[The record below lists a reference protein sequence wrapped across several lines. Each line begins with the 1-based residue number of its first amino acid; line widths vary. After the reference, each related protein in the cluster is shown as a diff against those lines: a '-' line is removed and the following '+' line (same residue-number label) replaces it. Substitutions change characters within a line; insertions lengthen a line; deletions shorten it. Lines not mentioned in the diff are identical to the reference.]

1 MGIIGWMLLGL
12 LAGAIAK
19 FSLPGEDP
27 DGIIVTTMIGIAG
40 ALVGGFIGSALHI
53 GRLGHFFGPGHLA
66 AGDRRLAAAFDPQ
79 SGDRGTRPSPCARLV
94 ASLPPCREC

>member
-1 MGIIGWMLLGL
+1 MLLGL

-19 FSLPGEDP
+19 FPLPGDDP
-27 DGIIVTTMIGIAG
+27 GGMIGIAG

-66 AGDRRLAAAFDPQ
+66 AGDRGLAAAFDPQ
-79 SGDRGTRPSPCARLV
+79 SGGRGTRPSPWVRLV